1 MTGVAALAGEVA
13 AEESSKAVA
22 PYVGGRGLISLEGQT
37 GLTINPTSGTAAE
50 GSFSTQ
56 YCALIQEA
64 GGDQVVGHGF
74 LATYGV
80 TDWLEVGAYALLV
93 TDLNSSPNTRF
104 NIGTGQGN
112 VRLRLLKDEGWI
124 PELSI
129 GGNARVGNDILER
142 HTVWVAAS
150 KGFMFD
156 TDLPVKGIR
165 FHVGFRQFWQDSDF
179 NEETGSIGFIGG
191 ELVLPLNLYLVA
203 EVSNRGDVF
212 AKTPYSVGVQWRDP
226 RGYGF
231 TLSAVQPG
239 GADHTAVYVGIGV
252 NF

>member
-1 MTGVAALAGEVA
+1 MVVPAATAY
-13 AEESSKAVA
+13 AEET

-50 GSFSTQ
+50 GSFSIQ
-56 YCALIQEA
+56 YCALLQEA
-64 GGDQVVGHGF
+64 GGDEVVGHGV

-80 TDWLEVGAYALLV
+80 TDWLEVGVYGLLV
-93 TDLNSSPNTRF
+93 TDIDASPTEQF

-129 GGNARVGNDILER
+129 GGNARAGNDRLER
-142 HTVWVAAS
+142 HTVWLAAS
-150 KGFMFD
+150 KGFSFD
-156 TDLPVKGIR
+156 ESLPVKGIR
-165 FHVGFRQFWQDSDF
+165 FHAGFRQFWQDSDF
-179 NEETGSIGFIGG
+179 NEGDGSIGFVGG
-191 ELVLPLNLYLVA
+191 ELVLPLDLYLIG

-212 AKTPYSVGVQWRDP
+212 AKTPYSVGVQWRHP
-226 RGYGF
+226 RGYGL
-231 TLSAVQPG
+231 TVSVVQPG
-239 GADHTAVYVGIGV
+239 GADHAAVYVGIGV